1 MLSSKD
7 LNKKMGCTTSDI
19 ETDHSLPE
27 SPPEATPP
35 SDLSELHTVEIKK
48 LLQREVFREDDS
60 SDENIDLLP
69 RCTMA
74 LCRDCEF
81 GISPNVNILECENI
95 HHESIQLAVM
105 QNETVNTV
113 YFLNNLK
120 SLVITK
126 IKVTDYIYIY
136 NYVVFFL

>member
-1 MLSSKD
+1 ME
-7 LNKKMGCTTSDI
+7 N
-19 ETDHSLPE
+19 DHSLPGAP
-27 SPPEATPP
+27 SEATPP
-35 SDLSELHTVEIKK
+35 TDLSELHTDEIKR
-48 LLQREVFREDDS
+48 LLQREVFRQDDS
-60 SDENIDLLP
+60 SDEDIDLLH

-105 QNETVNTV
+105 QSETVNTV
-113 YFLNNLK
+113 YFLNTLK

-126 IKVTDYIYIY
+126 IKVSDHLYM
-136 NYVVFFL
+136 